1 MLQLDIQGAQR
12 FAGVP
17 TRATL
22 RRWVLL
28 ALGAAGDK
36 AGDSAGEK
44 ACNKAC
50 NEARLTLRFVGS
62 AEGRRLNHDYRG
74 RNYATNVLTFDYT
87 RRPLAADIVLCMPVV
102 AREARE
108 HGKTLR
114 AHLAHLVI
122 HGVLHA
128 RGFDH
133 EQRRQ
138 ATAMEARERAL
149 LAQLRI
155 TDPYGPIVPANSTR
169 PAPHARTAQQK

>member
-1 MLQLDIQGAQR
+1 MVQLAIQGAER

-22 RRWVLL
+22 RRWVML
-28 ALGAAGDK
+28 ALGK
-36 AGDSAGEK
+36 ADI
-44 ACNKAC
+44 
-50 NEARLTLRFVGS
+50 EAQLTLRFVGA
-62 AEGRRLNHDYRG
+62 AEGRRLNHGFRG
-74 RNYATNVLTFDYT
+74 RDYATNVLTFDYA
-87 RRPLAADIVLCMPVV
+87 RKPLMADIVLCMPVV

-108 HGKTLR
+108 QGKALR

-133 EQRRQ
+133 ERPRQ
-138 ATAMEARERAL
+138 AAAMESRERAL

-155 TDPYGPIVPANSTR
+155 ADPYRAAAG
-169 PAPHARTAQQK
+169 

>member
-1 MLQLDIQGAQR
+1 VLQLDIQGAER
-12 FAGVP
+12 FAGIP
-17 TRATL
+17 TRPTL

-28 ALGAAGDK
+28 ALGDAGDK
-36 AGDSAGEK
+36 AANDAQ
-44 ACNKAC
+44 
-50 NEARLTLRFVGS
+50 LTLRFVGS
-62 AEGRRLNHDYRG
+62 AEGRRLNRGFRG
-74 RNYATNVLTFDYT
+74 RDYATNVLTFDYT
-87 RRPLAADIVLCMPVV
+87 RQPLAADIVLCMPVV

-108 HGKTLR
+108 QGKTLR

-133 EQRRQ
+133 ERPRQ

-155 TDPYGPIVPANSTR
+155 ADPYR
-169 PAPHARTAQQK
+169 PVTA